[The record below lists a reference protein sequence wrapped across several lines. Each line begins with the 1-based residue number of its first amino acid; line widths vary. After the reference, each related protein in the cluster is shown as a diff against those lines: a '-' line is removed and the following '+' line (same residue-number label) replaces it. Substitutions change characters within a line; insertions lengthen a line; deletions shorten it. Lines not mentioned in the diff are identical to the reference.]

1 MNDDMSVIK
10 AERNTALE
18 NDFIAPE
25 PQVAGRKLYPFTAG
39 RKLLLKKLR
48 NELLSGK
55 DLSTMMDA
63 DFAVIEFLYLHTLPS
78 DEATRYVYGDTDTW
92 RNNVIEFA
100 CLCSPSLNDEVNA
113 VMSVLKQ
120 ANLADVD
127 IHQKP
132 QRHNGE
138 SADPPPNS

>member
-1 MNDDMSVIK
+1 MNQDIAVIK
-10 AERNTALE
+10 QERSRTLE

-55 DLSTMMDA
+55 DLSTMIDA
-63 DFAVIEFLYLHTLPS
+63 DFAVLEFLYLHTLPS
-78 DEATRYVYGDTDTW
+78 DEATRWVYGDPDEW
-92 RNNVIEFA
+92 RDSVVEFA
-100 CLCSPSLNDEVNA
+100 CLCSPSMNDEVNA
-113 VMSVLKQ
+113 VMAVLQQ

-127 IHQKP
+127 VHQKP

-138 SADPPPNS
+138 EVEPPPNS